1 MTRHSARA
9 KWNTANAR
17 LANKPFDNLFTYD
30 KPPADLMPLFDAV
43 KRLTPD
49 MPAERLAERKAAFAE
64 RIREGQADTDG
75 LWQDRDGSDTDMAS
89 QLGDAGFGP
98 GGVL

>member
-1 MTRHSARA
+1 MTGWS
-9 KWNTANAR
+9 WLIDEENAALDAWFER
-17 LANKPFDNLFTYD
+17 DNPDPL
-30 KPPADLMPLFDAV
+30 LPLFEALRDA
-43 KRLTPD
+43 TPD